1 MSRGG
6 MKRLWI
12 PLIATLMSLVALGH
26 MPYGY
31 YILLRVFLCVVC
43 VYYLL
48 QTRPELS
55 SGHRVALGGLAVLYN
70 PVLPVHLASKPLWS
84 LVNLGTV
91 AYLWVL
97 AREYPRKKD
106 GTA

>member
-1 MSRGG
+1 MR
-6 MKRLWI
+6 RFWI
-12 PLIATLMSLVALGH
+12 PLAATLMSLVALGR

-31 YILLRVFLCVVC
+31 YILLRFSLCVVC
-43 VYYLL
+43 FYYLL
-48 QTRPELS
+48 QSRPVLS

-91 AYLWVL
+91 LYIWVL
-97 AREYPRKKD
+97 ATYYTPRGND
-106 GTA
+106 GA